1 MGKLCYNGKRKNHR
15 ERVILMNIDFVFD
28 NEVENFENNNE
39 QDFTAIIEQALKTLG
54 IEDDVE
60 VSCVLVD
67 DERIHEINREYRHID
82 RSTDVISFA
91 MEDNDQ
97 FYVEGMPRTLGDIF
111 ISVDHAKKQAEEY
124 GHSLRRE
131 MCFLFTHGILHLL
144 GYDHMTDEQE
154 KEMFGLQDKI
164 LGALSIEREGA

>member
-1 MGKLCYNGKRKNHR
+1 
-15 ERVILMNIDFVFD
+15 MNIDFVFD
-28 NEVENFENNNE
+28 NEVDNFENNYE

-111 ISVDHAKKQAEEY
+111 ISVNHAKKQAEEY

-164 LGALSIEREGA
+164 LGALSIEREGV

>member
-1 MGKLCYNGKRKNHR
+1 
-15 ERVILMNIDFVFD
+15 MNIDFVFD
-28 NEVENFENNNE
+28 NEVENFENNYE

-144 GYDHMTDEQE
+144 GYDHMADEQE
-154 KEMFGLQDKI
+154 KEMFGLQDQI

>member
-1 MGKLCYNGKRKNHR
+1 
-15 ERVILMNIDFVFD
+15 MNIDFVFD
-28 NEVENFENNNE
+28 NEVDNFENNYE
-39 QDFTAIIEQALKTLG
+39 QDFIAIIEQALKTLG

-97 FYVEGMPRTLGDIF
+97 FYVKGMPRTLGDIF

-131 MCFLFTHGILHLL
+131 MCFLFTHGILQ
-144 GYDHMTDEQE
+144 QE
-154 KEMFGLQDKI
+154 KEMFGLQDEI
-164 LGALSIEREGA
+164 LGALSIEREGV

>member
-1 MGKLCYNGKRKNHR
+1 
-15 ERVILMNIDFVFD
+15 MNIDFVFD
-28 NEVENFENNNE
+28 NEVENFENNYE
-39 QDFTAIIEQALKTLG
+39 QDFIAIIEQALKTLG

-97 FYVEGMPRTLGDIF
+97 FYVEGMSRTLGDIF

-154 KEMFGLQDKI
+154 KEMFGLQDQI

>member
-1 MGKLCYNGKRKNHR
+1 
-15 ERVILMNIDFVFD
+15 MNIDFVFD
-28 NEVENFENNNE
+28 NEVENFENNYE
-39 QDFTAIIEQALKTLG
+39 QDFTAIIEQALKTLA
-54 IEDDVE
+54 IEDDIE

-164 LGALSIEREGA
+164 LGALSIEREGV

>member
-1 MGKLCYNGKRKNHR
+1 
-15 ERVILMNIDFVFD
+15 MNIDFVFD
-28 NEVENFENNNE
+28 SEVENFENNYE
-39 QDFTAIIEQALKTLG
+39 QDFTAIIEQALQTLG

-154 KEMFGLQDKI
+154 KEMFGLQDEI
-164 LGALSIEREGA
+164 LGALSIEREGV

>member
-1 MGKLCYNGKRKNHR
+1 
-15 ERVILMNIDFVFD
+15 MNIDFVFD
-28 NEVENFENNNE
+28 NEVENFENNYE

-67 DERIHEINREYRHID
+67 DERIHEINKEYRHID

-154 KEMFGLQDKI
+154 KEMFGLQDQI

>member
-1 MGKLCYNGKRKNHR
+1 MCIRDR
-15 ERVILMNIDFVFD
+15 
-28 NEVENFENNNE
+28 
-39 QDFTAIIEQALKTLG
+39 
-54 IEDDVE
+54 DDVE

-154 KEMFGLQDKI
+154 KEMFGLQDQI

>member
-1 MGKLCYNGKRKNHR
+1 
-15 ERVILMNIDFVFD
+15 MNIDFVFD
-28 NEVENFENNNE
+28 NEVENFENNYE
-39 QDFTAIIEQALKTLG
+39 QDFTAIIEQALTTLG

-144 GYDHMTDEQE
+144 GYDHMTDVQE
-154 KEMFGLQDKI
+154 KEMFGLQDQI
-164 LGALSIEREGA
+164 LGTLSIEREGA

>member
-1 MGKLCYNGKRKNHR
+1 
-15 ERVILMNIDFVFD
+15 MNIDFVFD
-28 NEVENFENNNE
+28 NEVENFENNYE

-97 FYVEGMPRTLGDIF
+97 FYVEGMPRTLGEIF

-154 KEMFGLQDKI
+154 KEMFGLQDQI

>member
-1 MGKLCYNGKRKNHR
+1 
-15 ERVILMNIDFVFD
+15 MNIDFVFD
-28 NEVENFENNNE
+28 NEVENFENNYE

-154 KEMFGLQDKI
+154 NEMFGLQDQI
-164 LGALSIEREGA
+164 LGALSIEREEA

>member
-1 MGKLCYNGKRKNHR
+1 
-15 ERVILMNIDFVFD
+15 MNIDFVFD
-28 NEVENFENNNE
+28 NEVENFENNYE

-97 FYVEGMPRTLGDIF
+97 FYVEGMPRTLGDFF

-154 KEMFGLQDKI
+154 KEMFGLQDQI

>member
-1 MGKLCYNGKRKNHR
+1 
-15 ERVILMNIDFVFD
+15 MNIDFVFD
-28 NEVENFENNNE
+28 NEVENFENNYE
-39 QDFTAIIEQALKTLG
+39 QDFTAIIEQALKTLS

>member
-1 MGKLCYNGKRKNHR
+1 
-15 ERVILMNIDFVFD
+15 MNIDFVFD
-28 NEVENFENNNE
+28 NEVENFENNYE

-67 DERIHEINREYRHID
+67 DERLHEINREYRHID

-154 KEMFGLQDKI
+154 KEMFGLQDEI
-164 LGALSIEREGA
+164 LGALSIEREGV

>member
-1 MGKLCYNGKRKNHR
+1 
-15 ERVILMNIDFVFD
+15 MNIDFVFD
-28 NEVENFENNNE
+28 NEVENFENNYE

-144 GYDHMTDEQE
+144 GYDHMTDETG
-154 KEMFGLQDKI
+154 KRNVWFTG
-164 LGALSIEREGA
+164 

>member
-1 MGKLCYNGKRKNHR
+1 
-15 ERVILMNIDFVFD
+15 MNIDFVFD
-28 NEVENFENNNE
+28 NEVENFENNYE
-39 QDFTAIIEQALKTLG
+39 QDFTAIIEQSLKILG

-154 KEMFGLQDKI
+154 KEMFGLQDQI

>member
-1 MGKLCYNGKRKNHR
+1 
-15 ERVILMNIDFVFD
+15 MNIDFVFD
-28 NEVENFENNNE
+28 NEVDNFENNYE
-39 QDFTAIIEQALKTLG
+39 QDFIAIIEQALKTLG
-54 IEDDVE
+54 TEDDVE

-154 KEMFGLQDKI
+154 KEMFGLQDEI
-164 LGALSIEREGA
+164 LGALSIEREGV

>member
-1 MGKLCYNGKRKNHR
+1 
-15 ERVILMNIDFVFD
+15 MNIDFVFD
-28 NEVENFENNNE
+28 NEVENFENNYE
-39 QDFTAIIEQALKTLG
+39 QDITAIIEQALKTLG

-154 KEMFGLQDKI
+154 KEMFGLQDEI
-164 LGALSIEREGA
+164 LGALSIEREGV

>member
-1 MGKLCYNGKRKNHR
+1 
-15 ERVILMNIDFVFD
+15 MNIDFVFD
-28 NEVENFENNNE
+28 NEVDNFENNYE
-39 QDFTAIIEQALKTLG
+39 QDFTAIIEQALKTLS

-154 KEMFGLQDKI
+154 KEMFGLQDEI
-164 LGALSIEREGA
+164 LGALSIEREGV

>member
-1 MGKLCYNGKRKNHR
+1 
-15 ERVILMNIDFVFD
+15 MNIDFVFD
-28 NEVENFENNNE
+28 NEVENFENNYE

-154 KEMFGLQDKI
+154 KEMFGLEDKI
-164 LGALSIEREGA
+164 YGPLSIEREGV

>member
-1 MGKLCYNGKRKNHR
+1 
-15 ERVILMNIDFVFD
+15 MNIDFVFD
-28 NEVENFENNNE
+28 NEVDNFENNYE
-39 QDFTAIIEQALKTLG
+39 QDFIASIEQALKTLG

-154 KEMFGLQDKI
+154 KEMFGLQDEI
-164 LGALSIEREGA
+164 LGALSIEREGV

>member
-1 MGKLCYNGKRKNHR
+1 
-15 ERVILMNIDFVFD
+15 MNIDFVFD
-28 NEVENFENNNE
+28 NEVENFENNYE

-124 GHSLRRE
+124 GHSLSRE

-154 KEMFGLQDKI
+154 KEMFGLQDQI
-164 LGALSIEREGA
+164 LGALSIEREEA

>member
-1 MGKLCYNGKRKNHR
+1 
-15 ERVILMNIDFVFD
+15 MNIDFVFD
-28 NEVENFENNNE
+28 NEVENFENNYE
-39 QDFTAIIEQALKTLG
+39 QDFTAIIEQALKILG

-154 KEMFGLQDKI
+154 KEMFGLQDQI